1 MKRFNVLLFAFLL
14 STLCFAQADT
24 IQHRIYFIGD
34 AGELYN
40 NGHPVVDW
48 LKKNVDWDD
57 ERNTAVFLGDNI
69 YPLGMPSEHESGYS
83 EAKAVIDH
91 LISLV
96 KGKKA
101 KAYFVMGNHD
111 WKNGKEGGW
120 YQAMNQINYINSL
133 GLSNI
138 QAWPTDGCPG
148 PIEVELSDKV
158 VIALMDSQWFLHV
171 HEKPGTGSTCDAK
184 TVDQFSVQLRE
195 IANSHPNQLLIVAM
209 HHPLR
214 SYGVHGGAYA
224 LKHHIFPLAEAVP
237 GLYIPLPIIGS
248 IYPVARGLFGTI
260 QDVNHPIYRSMANEI
275 EAAIRKHPNVV
286 TVAGHDHSL
295 QMLIHD
301 SIQQIVSGA
310 GAVLTRLKEPHN
322 KEVLFSEVSRGFAML
337 EVSKNGTV
345 NAKFYTVNFSK
356 DLSTPKFTT
365 QLKSIVPV
373 VPKPH
378 LDTLL
383 PLKDYVVVQGDSTLQ
398 GNGLKYLFQGRNYR
412 KEWTQPIKTPVL
424 DLGKEMG
431 GMKPIRQGGGKQ
443 TKSLRMEDASGKEWA
458 LRSIMKFPE
467 AAIPADLRQ
476 TFAKDIVED
485 GISASYPYASLSV
498 GPLAEAAG
506 VPVIRRKLVYVPED
520 PRLERF
526 RDVFGNT
533 MAILEEREPVGVKKT
548 DNTSEMVLK
557 LIKDNDNHVDQAK
570 VLKARL
576 LDNFIMDFDR
586 HEDQWRWATYDTGK
600 GKVYYP
606 IPRDHD
612 QAFFVNQGLLPFYA
626 RKPWFLPEIQGFKAK
641 ATNIKTFNRPA
652 RNFDRFFMNELSAD
666 DWQKQLD
673 TFLMKM
679 TDDVITTS
687 LMRQPK
693 EIQQFSANKIIQTLK
708 EKRDH
713 YFRRDMMKYYDFIS
727 KEVNILGS
735 NDRELFTI
743 TRNNDGTVHVQ
754 SNKITKSGEVTSKIY
769 ERQFDPKVTKEVR
782 IFGMEDD
789 DSFIVNGGFSP
800 IKIRIIGGPGND
812 HFINNSE
819 RKKVLAYDAT
829 YEQNTFTGNF
839 HDKTS
844 SNPQVNQY
852 ERFQYKYRFINPG
865 VSVEYNA
872 DDGVFIGAQLE
883 YTKQHF
889 RKNPFSARHFIRV
902 TRALATTSTR
912 IKYEGDFTKLLGKY
926 DLIVRADLKAPT
938 NVTNFFG
945 LGNETEYDKSKPGG
959 IDYYRTRYNIGNVS
973 VMMHKQLQS
982 WMHFS
987 LGPAFQYFTLD
998 SLDNQDKLVSTPDAH
1013 VGDRS
1018 TLYEN
1023 KYLLGAEARLHIDSR
1038 LIGKVIPTRGAVM
1051 DFYARPLF
1059 GMNGKTN
1066 NVVQTQADISIYM
1079 SLAPYQRLVLA
1090 TRIGG
1095 GYTFGDFEFPQA
1107 QYLSN
1112 RDNLRGYRKDR
1123 FAGRSMLYNNLELR
1137 WKIADFNTY
1146 LFPGSIGLLIF
1157 NDVGRVWHDDEHS
1170 RDWHVGNGAGI
1181 WLAPI
1186 RRFVVTVNATRS
1198 KEEKVLPY
1206 VTFGFQF

>member
-1 MKRFNVLLFAFLL
+1 MKRIHLLLSALL
-14 STLCFAQADT
+14 ISTLCSAQADT
-24 IQHRIYFIGD
+24 ILHRIYFIGD
-34 AGELYN
+34 AGELYG

-48 LKKNVDWDD
+48 LKKNVDWND
-57 ERNTAVFLGDNI
+57 ERNTAVYLGDNI
-69 YPLGMPSEHESGYS
+69 YPLGLPSEHEAGYKES
-83 EAKAVIDH
+83 KEVVDY
-91 LISLV
+91 LVSLV
-96 KGKKA
+96 KDKKG
-101 KAYFVMGNHD
+101 KAYFIMGNHD
-111 WKNGKEGGW
+111 WKNGKMGGW

-138 QAWPTDGCPG
+138 KAWPTDGCPG

-171 HEKPGTGSTCDAK
+171 HEKPGLNSTCDAK
-184 TVDQFSVQLRE
+184 TMDQFTTQLRE
-195 IANSHPNQLLIVAM
+195 IANSHPNQLMVVAM
-209 HHPLR
+209 HHPLH
-214 SYGVHGGAYA
+214 SHGVHGGAYA
-224 LKHHIFPLAEAVP
+224 LKHHIFPLAEAVH

-248 IYPVARGLFGTI
+248 IYPIARGLFGTI
-260 QDVNHPIYRSMANEI
+260 QDVNHPVYRNMANEI

-301 SIQQIVSGA
+301 SLQQIVSGS
-310 GAVLTRLKEPHN
+310 GAVLTRIKDPHN
-322 KEVLFSEVSRGFAML
+322 KDVLFSEVNRGFAML

-345 NAKFYTVNFSK
+345 AAKFYTVNFSK

-373 VPKPH
+373 VPKPR

-383 PLKDYVVVQGDSTLQ
+383 PLKDYVVMRGDSTLK
-398 GNGLKYLFQGRNYR
+398 GNGFKYFIQGRNYR
-412 KEWTQPIKTPVL
+412 KEWTQPVRAQVL

-431 GMKPIRQGGGKQ
+431 GMKPLRQGGGKQ
-443 TKSLRMEDASGKEWA
+443 TKSLRLEDASGKEWA
-458 LRSIMKFPE
+458 LRSIMKYPE

-476 TFAKDIVED
+476 TVAKDIVED
-485 GISASYPYASLSV
+485 GVSASYPYASLSV
-498 GPLAEAAG
+498 PPLAEASG
-506 VPVIRRKLVYVPED
+506 VPVIRRKLVYVPQD

-526 RDVFGNT
+526 GDVFGNT
-533 MAILEEREPVGVKKT
+533 MAILEEREPAGVKKT

-557 LIKDNDNHVDQAK
+557 LVKDNDDHVDQRR
-570 VLKARL
+570 VLRARL

-612 QAFFVNQGLLPFYA
+612 QAFFVNQGILPRFA
-626 RKPWFLPEIQGFKAK
+626 RKPWFIPEIQGFEGKAR
-641 ATNIKTFNRPA
+641 NIKTFNKPA

-666 DWQKQLD
+666 DWQKQID

-679 TDDVITTS
+679 TDDVITAS
-687 LMRQPK
+687 LKRQPQ

-708 EKRDH
+708 EKRDR
-713 YFRRDMMKYYDFIS
+713 YFREDMMKYYDFIS
-727 KEVNILGS
+727 KVVTIVGS

-743 TRNNDGTVHVQ
+743 TRNADGTVHVK
-754 SNKITKSGEVTSKIY
+754 SNKIEKSGAVSSKIY
-769 ERQFDPKVTKEVR
+769 ERLFDPNVTKEVR

-789 DSFIVNGGFSP
+789 DSFIVNGAQSP
-800 IKIRIIGGPGND
+800 IKFRIIGGPGND

-819 RKKVLAYDAT
+819 SRNVLAYDAT
-829 YEQNTFTGNF
+829 YEKNTFTGDF

-844 SNPQVNQY
+844 SDPQVNRY
-852 ERFQYKYRFINPG
+852 ERFQYKYEFINPG
-865 VSVEYNA
+865 LSVEYNA
-872 DDGVFIGAQLE
+872 DDGVFLGAQLE
-883 YTKQHF
+883 YTSQNF
-889 RKNPFSARHFIRV
+889 RKEPFAARHFLRV
-902 TRALATTSTR
+902 TRSLATKSTH
-912 IKYEGDFTKLLGKY
+912 IKYEGDFTKLLGNS
-926 DLIVRADLKAPT
+926 DLMIRADLRAPT

-945 LGNETEYDKSKPGG
+945 LGNETVYDKSKPGG
-959 IDYYRTRYNIGNVS
+959 IEYYRTRYNIGNLS
-973 VMMHKQLQS
+973 VLMHKQLQS
-982 WMHFS
+982 WMHFAI
-987 LGPAFQYFTLD
+987 GPAFQYFTLD
-998 SLDNQDKLVSTPDAH
+998 SLDNQGKQVSMPDAH

-1023 KYLLGAEARLHIDSR
+1023 KFLLGAEARLKIDSR
-1038 LIGKVIPTRGAVM
+1038 LINKVIPTRGSVM
-1051 DFYARPLF
+1051 NFYVRPLF

-1090 TRIGG
+1090 TRFGG
-1095 GYTFGDFEFPQA
+1095 GYTFGNFEFPQA

-1123 FAGRSMLYNNLELR
+1123 FAGRSMFYNNLELR

-1157 NDVGRVWHDDEHS
+1157 NDVGRVWQDDDHS
-1170 RDWHVGNGAGI
+1170 KDWHVGNGAGI
-1181 WLAPI
+1181 WIAPI
-1186 RRFVVTVNATRS
+1186 KRFVITVNATRS
-1198 KEEKVLPY
+1198 KEEDILPY
-1206 VTFGFQF
+1206 ITFGFQF